1 MKKWIPLIITL
12 IFASWILS
20 LLSGPRNPKDG
31 PPVVEFGQLPVV
43 KDGRHQPMDS
53 MARNA
58 LLMLRKKQTLNTEPW
73 KSFYE
78 GPVILPAT
86 QWMMEL
92 MMEPAVADTRPCFRI
107 DNADLKNLLHVPIEP
122 NEKEHIDGKHYTW
135 NQIVTHMDSFRSEV
149 QRASTVKAD
158 LRNAYER
165 SLMDLWEAT
174 GIYKSLRAALGPAGD
189 GDLAVSLPAY
199 RQKLQEGRA
208 AFQAQMEG
216 QQFDASALEWAQTQ
230 IGTAVPLVVPAH
242 GEKEIWSKAVEE
254 VGGLGQNESPHYSL
268 AAYGQMTAAWRAKD
282 WPGLSKIITT
292 YRDQLKTDS
301 ALEKDVRKAKSEQFF
316 NHMEIFYRGMIVAI
330 TALLFALIVWFNPT
344 SFEWARKTAVWLM
357 SLTLVLLASGIL
369 WRMIL
374 EGRPPVTNLYS
385 SALFIGMA
393 VVALG
398 LILESIWPWSIG
410 VAVSSLGAFGALII
424 AHFLSLQEDTMIM
437 LRAVL
442 DTNFW
447 LATHVVI
454 VTLGYAST
462 FVAGL
467 IGLVYLIRAVF
478 TSHIT
483 KKMQKAFASMV
494 FAIICFASLFSF
506 VGTVLGGIWA
516 DQSWGRFWGW
526 DPKENGALII
536 VLWNVLILHARLGG
550 LVKERGLMNLA
561 VFGNIVTSWS
571 WFGTNM
577 LGIGLHSYGFMDA
590 ATYTL
595 LSFVAANAIL
605 IIIGC
610 TPQSSWVSFQGHD
623 DKPAAGPKA
632 EVPAAV

>member
-1 MKKWIPLIITL
+1 MKKWIPLIAAL
-12 IFASWILS
+12 IFTAWILS
-20 LLSGPRNPKDG
+20 LFSGPRNPKDG

-135 NQIVTHMDSFRSEV
+135 NQIATHMDSFRSEV

-165 SLMDLWEAT
+165 ALMDLWEAT

-199 RQKLQEGRA
+199 RQKLQEGRT

-230 IGTAVPLVVPAH
+230 IGAAVPLVIPEH
-242 GEKEIWSKAVEE
+242 GDKKIWSKAVEE
-254 VGGLGQNESPHYSL
+254 VGGLRENEAPHYSL

-282 WPGLSKIITT
+282 WPALTRVINA
-292 YRDQLKTDS
+292 YRDQLKTEG
-301 ALEKDVRKAKSEQFF
+301 ALEKDVKKAKSEQFF

-330 TALLFALIVWFNPT
+330 TALLFALLVWFAP
-344 SFEWARKTAVWLM
+344 SRFEWARKTAVWLTT
-357 SLTLVLLASGIL
+357 LTLVLLAAGIL

-393 VVALG
+393 AAALG
-398 LILESIWPWSIG
+398 LILELIWPYSIG
-410 VAVSSLGAFGALII
+410 VAVSSLGAFGTLLI

-467 IGLVYLIRAVF
+467 IGLIYLARAVF
-478 TSHIT
+478 TPHVT
-483 KKMQKAFASMV
+483 KQMQKAFASMV
-494 FAIICFASLFSF
+494 FAIVCFASLFSF

-550 LVKERGLMNLA
+550 LVKERGLLNLA
-561 VFGNIVTSWS
+561 VGGNIVTSWS

-577 LGIGLHSYGFMDA
+577 LGIGLHSYGFMDSA
-590 ATYTL
+590 YYTL
-595 LSFVAANAIL
+595 LGFIAVNLIF

-610 TPQSSWVSFQGHD
+610 TPQSTWVSFQEKDEVPG
-623 DKPAAGPKA
+623 AGPKA